1 MEDKVQLRSAFTVM
15 AFVCSE
21 NNSNSVQQVGIA
33 SVADGKI
40 ETDLYFE
47 DGDAEE
53 RIPSFI
59 DEWSSLEFILKEEQ
73 VVVSSKK
80 GLQAFRSTLSK
91 HKIAMPIVPQLIE
104 ASELVLEKDIDQI
117 TSMTT
122 DARLI
127 ASLLASKMMVGTKT
141 SKSGDNI
148 LNTNP
153 FYGKKYVITG
163 KVWRYEREDIEY
175 VLQLLGAEQ
184 RKEVN
189 SLTNYIL
196 TGDNPGWAKLKKAK
210 DFYDNGNDI
219 IRISYEQVQHI
230 MHISKPFIEK
240 KAFNRNV
247 DEQAFVNSLKDI
259 VSQEREKADFS
270 TNAYNYAAA
279 EIEELSSRQMNWL
292 ESSNDDSCFPSNTIS
307 EANTSVEI
315 KREDAQSFQT
325 YDDESASYLRWLKYR
340 DEENA
345 AHAAKRK
352 ADEERIAAE
361 KAARQATKKQNKERT
376 PSCIKEPFRNE
387 QRQKN
392 KYEPY
397 LMSRKQK
404 EDEHKRRLAEERKRK
419 EQEEREAERH
429 RVPEWAKILGYI
441 VAASVALA
449 LIWNTGLLIP
459 LGLIGLATSG
469 ILKWK

>member
-141 SKSGDNI
+141 SKSG
-148 LNTNP
+148 
-153 FYGKKYVITG
+153 
-163 KVWRYEREDIEY
+163 
-175 VLQLLGAEQ
+175 
-184 RKEVN
+184 
-189 SLTNYIL
+189 
-196 TGDNPGWAKLKKAK
+196 
-210 DFYDNGNDI
+210 
-219 IRISYEQVQHI
+219 
-230 MHISKPFIEK
+230 
-240 KAFNRNV
+240 
-247 DEQAFVNSLKDI
+247 
-259 VSQEREKADFS
+259 
-270 TNAYNYAAA
+270 
-279 EIEELSSRQMNWL
+279 
-292 ESSNDDSCFPSNTIS
+292 
-307 EANTSVEI
+307 
-315 KREDAQSFQT
+315 T
-325 YDDESASYLRWLKYR
+325 Y
-340 DEENA
+340 
-345 AHAAKRK
+345 
-352 ADEERIAAE
+352 
-361 KAARQATKKQNKERT
+361 
-376 PSCIKEPFRNE
+376 
-387 QRQKN
+387 
-392 KYEPY
+392 
-397 LMSRKQK
+397 
-404 EDEHKRRLAEERKRK
+404 
-419 EQEEREAERH
+419 
-429 RVPEWAKILGYI
+429 
-441 VAASVALA
+441 
-449 LIWNTGLLIP
+449 
-459 LGLIGLATSG
+459 
-469 ILKWK
+469 